1 MPVSDRSCPPMITAF
16 RVSRG
21 EAPGEKA
28 FEELL
33 AANLDSLYRTALR
46 LCRGRT
52 EEAED
57 LIQDSVLRA
66 FASRGNLR
74 DSRAGRS
81 WLFTTLVRTHLNR
94 VRSERRRHETLETDY
109 DELQFEA
116 ALAGWSPAEM
126 PDERLDREAVRTAV
140 RAAVDA
146 LDPELREVLL
156 LTDLEDFTHRE
167 AAAMLEIPEGTVAS
181 RLFRARAALRAALSA
196 QAAQRQL
203 RRSI

>member
-1 MPVSDRSCPPMITAF
+1 MITSF

-21 EAPGEKA
+21 GEPGHKA

-46 LCRGRT
+46 LTRGRA

-66 FASRGNLR
+66 FAKHGNLR
-74 DSRAGRS
+74 DAHAGRS

-94 VRSERRRHETLETDY
+94 VRAEQRRHETLESDC
-109 DELQFEA
+109 DDRLFEA
-116 ALAGWSPAEM
+116 ALAGWSPPEL
-126 PDERLDREAVRTAV
+126 PEDRVDREATHTAV

-146 LDPELREVLL
+146 LDPALREVLL
-156 LTDLEDFTHRE
+156 LTDLEDFSHRE

-181 RLFRARAALRAALSA
+181 RLFRARQALRSALSP
-196 QAAQRQL
+196 QAGQL
-203 RRSI
+203 RIRRTP

>member
-1 MPVSDRSCPPMITAF
+1 MITAF

-21 EAPGEKA
+21 GAPGHRA

-57 LIQDSVLRA
+57 LLQDSVLRA
-66 FASRGNLR
+66 FAKRGALR
-74 DSRAGRS
+74 DASAGRS

-94 VRSERRRHETLETDY
+94 VRSDGRRHESLESDC
-109 DELQFEA
+109 DDRQFEA
-116 ALAGWSPAEM
+116 ALAEWSPSEL
-126 PDERLDREAVRTAV
+126 PEERMDREATHVAV
-140 RAAVDA
+140 RSAIDG
-146 LDPELREVLL
+146 LDPLLREVLM
-156 LTDLEDFTHRE
+156 LTDVEGFSHRE

-181 RLFRARAALRAALSA
+181 RLFRARAAFRSTVLA
-196 QAAQRQL
+196 QTARQQI
-203 RRSI
+203 RRIL

>member
-1 MPVSDRSCPPMITAF
+1 MITAF

-21 EAPGEKA
+21 GAPGHMA

-57 LIQDSVLRA
+57 LLQDSVLRA
-66 FASRGNLR
+66 FAKRGALR
-74 DSRAGRS
+74 DASAGRS

-94 VRSERRRHETLETDY
+94 VRSDGRRRESLESECD
-109 DELQFEA
+109 DRQFEA
-116 ALAGWSPAEM
+116 ALAGWSSSEM
-126 PDERLDREAVRTAV
+126 PEDRLDREATQAAV
-140 RAAVDA
+140 RSAIDG
-146 LDPELREVLL
+146 LDPLLREVLM
-156 LTDLEDFTHRE
+156 LTDVEGFSHRE

-181 RLFRARAALRAALSA
+181 RLFRARAALRSALSTQTA
-196 QAAQRQL
+196 RQHI
-203 RRSI
+203 RRTV

>member
-1 MPVSDRSCPPMITAF
+1 MITGF

-21 EAPGEKA
+21 GARGEKA

-33 AANLDSLYRTALR
+33 AANLDALYRTALR

-57 LIQDSVLRA
+57 LIQDSALRA
-66 FASRGNLR
+66 FSKRDNLR
-74 DSRAGRS
+74 DAGAGRS

-94 VRSERRRHETLETDY
+94 VRSERRRHETLESDY
-109 DELQFEA
+109 DDRQFEA

-126 PDERLDREAVRTAV
+126 PDERLDREATQAAV
-140 RAAVDA
+140 RAAIDG
-146 LDPELREVLL
+146 LDPNLREVLL
-156 LTDLEDFTHRE
+156 LIDLEDFSHRE

-181 RLFRARAALRAALSA
+181 RLFRGRCELRSALSA
-196 QAAQRQL
+196 QRAQRQL
-203 RRSI
+203 RRSV